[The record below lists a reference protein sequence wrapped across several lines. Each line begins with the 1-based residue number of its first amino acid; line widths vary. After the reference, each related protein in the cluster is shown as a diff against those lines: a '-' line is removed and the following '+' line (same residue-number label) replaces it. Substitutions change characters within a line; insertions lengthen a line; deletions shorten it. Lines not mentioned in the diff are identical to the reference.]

1 VQCGRGWRRTRAFA
15 RDRKGPAG
23 NECAVH
29 QEGADR
35 GVEFGVDL
43 GLVKPLSLR
52 RGDWSLV
59 KPQTLDWSNL
69 VVKPRTGHTSE
80 SEARGW
86 SNYPSLRRGCR
97 NLVGSVAPCSFS
109 SWLGCLHDWELSFAV
124 CLQIL
129 LGAFPGEL
137 VGTLL

>member
-1 VQCGRGWRRTRAFA
+1 MSA
-15 RDRKGPAG
+15 
-23 NECAVH
+23 
-29 QEGADR
+29 EGA
-35 GVEFGVDL
+35 GCNAGEGGGAHV
-43 GLVKPLSLR
+43 LSLAIEKALLEM
-52 RGDWSLV
+52 SVLCTKKAQTAESNSV
-59 KPQTLDWSNL
+59 STLDWSNL

-80 SEARGW
+80 SAARGW